1 MISVVLSYQE
11 EITEPVR
18 MLRYDDAV
26 VEGLK
31 MFEKLNNLNCAVVE
45 MSIKTYGAG
54 VHVNNDRIG

>member
-1 MISVVLSYQE
+1 MLTVILQYQE
-11 EITEPVR
+11 EITEPMR
-18 MLRYDDAV
+18 TLRYDDAV

-45 MSIKTYGAG
+45 MSIKSYGVG